1 MRINYRI
8 LWLDDKIKDFID
20 DEFISDIDK
29 YIENEGFSSEIIT
42 AETHEEFFEK
52 LDNTFDLIL
61 TDYHMD
67 GMNGEE
73 VVRKVRNNNVQTE
86 ILFYTA
92 RGDIKDAKK
101 IDRVSF
107 LETRG
112 NDEHEEAVVKKLK
125 TLIDLTIIKFQDII
139 AMRGMIMHETTDLDA
154 QQLDILESFIS
165 NQEAEDI
172 NVFKCSILDK
182 ISKHFNQKLSCV
194 NGDWRTK
201 DNGFKKLMKDNFV
214 FSADYKIQTLS
225 KILND
230 FSMDDFSLE
239 YKEDIIKIRNQFA
252 HAKLKIETDSNGK
265 IIRKYFKHGNDGI
278 TFDANLCKNIR
289 KNIRKHKNNLNIV
302 SKKLNEQ

>member
-1 MRINYRI
+1 MSIEYRI
-8 LWLDDKIKDFID
+8 LWLDDKISDFIA
-20 DEFISDIDK
+20 DEFITE
-29 YIENEGFSSEIIT
+29 IENYIVKEGFEPKVIPV
-42 AETHEEFFEK
+42 ETQKEFFIE
-52 LDNTFDLIL
+52 LDKSFDLIL
-61 TDYHMD
+61 TDYHMPD
-67 GMNGEE
+67 MNGEKI
-73 VVRKVRNNNVQTE
+73 VRKVRDNNVQTE

-92 RGDIKDAKK
+92 RADLNDAKK

-112 NDEHEEAVVKKLK
+112 NDGHEEAVVKKLK

-154 QQLDILESFIS
+154 QQLDILESFI
-165 NQEAEDI
+165 NKQEANDI
-172 NVFKCSILDK
+172 NDLKCSILDK
-182 ISKHFNQKLSCV
+182 IDEHFNQKLSCV

-201 DNGFKKLMKDNFV
+201 DNGFRKLMKDNFV

-230 FSMDDFSLE
+230 FSIEDFSLE

-252 HAKLKIETDSNGK
+252 HAKLIIETDSNGK
-265 IIRKYFKHGNDGI
+265 ITRKYFKHGSDGI
-278 TFDANLCKNIR
+278 TFDANLCKKIR
-289 KNIRKHKNNLNIV
+289 EDIRKHKNNLNIV